1 MDKFKNKPIVTAL
14 VSFGMSGEVFHAPI
28 ITSLPHFYLK
38 TVLERS
44 SEKAVQIYPWVKIV
58 KTFEAILTDPEIEL
72 VIVNTPNL
80 HHYSMTK
87 LALLAG
93 KHVVVEKPFTVLI
106 SEGEELIKLSKDKN
120 LILSVFHSKRY
131 ETDFLTLQAILQEKK
146 VGKPVELHWHYDR
159 YRTHI
164 THKKWKEDAVEGAGV
179 LYDLGVHLIDSATQ
193 LFGQPKTIT
202 SHMRTIRIGAGAP
215 DYFHIRLG
223 YLDTDVYLHASTMVR
238 EKGPHI
244 TLHGTL
250 GSFIKYSNDPQEEQ
264 SKVGIRPNDAHWGIE
279 SESQWGILNTEIE
292 GEAVRKPFESKRGGY
307 ENYYIAISDSIRY
320 NAIVPVSGEQALQ
333 NIRIIHNAIQSN
345 QEQKTITL

>member
-1 MDKFKNKPIVTAL
+1 MDNFKNKPIVTAL
-14 VSFGMSGEVFHAPI
+14 ASFGMSGEVFHAPV

-38 TVLERS
+38 TVFERS
-44 SEKAVQIYPWVKIV
+44 SEKAVQIYPWVKTV

-80 HHYSMTK
+80 FHYSMTK

-93 KHVVVEKPFTVLI
+93 KHVVVEKPFTVSI
-106 SEGEELIKLSKDKN
+106 AEGEELIQLAKDKQ
-120 LILSVFHSKRY
+120 LVLSVFHSKRY
-131 ETDFLTLQAILQEKK
+131 ETDFLTLQSILQENK

-193 LFGQPKTIT
+193 LFGQPTTIT
-202 SHMRTIRIGAGAP
+202 AHLRTLRIGAGAP

-223 YLDTDVYLHASTMVR
+223 YADTDVYLHASTMVR

-244 TLHGTL
+244 ALHGTL
-250 GSFIKYSNDPQEEQ
+250 GSYQKYSNDPQEEQ
-264 SKVGIRPNDAHWGIE
+264 SKSGIRPGDANWGIE
-279 SESQWGILNTEIE
+279 AESQWGILHAEIE
-292 GEAVRKPFESKRGGY
+292 GDVFRKPFQSKKGGY
-307 ENYYIAISDSIRY
+307 ENYYIAIADSIRN
-320 NAIVPVSGEQALQ
+320 NASIPVSAEQALQ
-333 NIRIIHNAIQSN
+333 NIRIIHNAIQSS
-345 QEQKTITL
+345 QEKRTITL